1 VVQFPPIVVSHTQ
14 YTTTKWKKS
23 LVTYELVSK
32 RIKDTPKSRLLRLEL
47 TDKGRE
53 MLKIKKYSD
62 CMNLSLSDFTI
73 EDRQELYSVLSRMYT
88 KLQ

>member
-1 VVQFPPIVVSHTQ
+1 M
-14 YTTTKWKKS
+14 
-23 LVTYELVSK
+23 
-32 RIKDTPKSRLLRLEL
+32 EL

-62 CMNLSLSDFTI
+62 GMNLSLSDFTI

>member
-1 VVQFPPIVVSHTQ
+1 MVQLPPIVVSHTQ

>member
-1 VVQFPPIVVSHTQ
+1 VVQLPPIVVSHTQ

-62 CMNLSLSDFTI
+62 GMNLSLSDFTI